1 MSLSHTTTASKA
13 EPRRVSGRKKRL
25 LRDNLNDGVV
35 AQRKRRPNHNVPRDE
50 AKRKYYEA
58 GARVE
63 IRDPDGGEPWGATVR
78 SEEETLCYEINY
90 DGYDKDELE
99 WVPKDKIDGNFF
111 VGSKVEIE
119 DEDGGEPWGAAVRSV
134 EEKCYAVNYDG
145 YDSDELE
152 WIPRDKILG
161 VLYEVGSKVEI
172 RDDDGGAPWGA
183 TIRRVK
189 DAGYMIN
196 YDGP

>member
-1 MSLSHTTTASKA
+1 M
-13 EPRRVSGRKKRL
+13 G
-25 LRDNLNDGVV
+25 
-35 AQRKRRPNHNVPRDE
+35 AQRQDRR
-50 AKRKYYEA
+50 
-58 GARVE
+58 
-63 IRDPDGGEPWGATVR
+63 
-78 SEEETLCYEINY
+78 
-90 DGYDKDELE
+90 
-99 WVPKDKIDGNFF
+99 NFF
-111 VGSKVEIE
+111 VGFKVEIE

-134 EEKCYAVNYDG
+134 EEKYYAVNYDG

-172 RDDDGGAPWGA
+172 RDDDGGEPWGA

-196 YDGP
+196 YDGHRKRET